1 MADFLKKAHGVCYI
15 TFKFFAF
22 FCGNAIIELLRVG
35 AINYYM
41 PAGQIEANWDRSPD
55 TTPVSQFK
63 VNITQRDLDE
73 INHLVKRNMAGM
85 TIAWTPAMIAVTK
98 VLTQISKQDEE
109 LDNYDNDGKC
119 PLCKAPEHED
129 TD

>member
-1 MADFLKKAHGVCYI
+1 
-15 TFKFFAF
+15 
-22 FCGNAIIELLRVG
+22 
-35 AINYYM
+35 M
-41 PAGQIEANWDRSPD
+41 PAGQLESNWDRSPD
-55 TTPVSQFK
+55 TTPVSQYR

-73 INHLVKRNMAGM
+73 INHLVKRNMVGM

-109 LDNYDNDGKC
+109 LDNYDNDGEC